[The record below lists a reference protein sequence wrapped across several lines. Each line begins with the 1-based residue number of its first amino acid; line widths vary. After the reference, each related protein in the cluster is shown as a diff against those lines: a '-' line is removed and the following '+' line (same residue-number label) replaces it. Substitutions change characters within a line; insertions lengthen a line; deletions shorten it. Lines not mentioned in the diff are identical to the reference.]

1 MTRPHLTVQGAL
13 AVMALAWLVPQALA
27 QAGGEGALGVELN
40 KVEDTKD
47 GCRSIFLFD
56 NGTGHQLSRF
66 RLDLILFDQDGVY
79 SKQLLLDMAPLY
91 VDKKTVASF
100 VLDDTPCEKIG
111 SILVNDVPA
120 CEDGAG
126 AAVECV
132 KLLEVNSRSNIPLEK

>member
-13 AVMALAWLVPQALA
+13 AVIALGWLAPQAQALA
-27 QAGGEGALGVELN
+27 GDERALGVELN
-40 KVEDTKD
+40 KVEDTEK
-47 GCRSIFLFD
+47 GCRSVFLLD
-56 NGTGHQLSRF
+56 NETGHELNRF

-91 VDKKTVASF
+91 MDKKTVASF

-126 AAVECV
+126 AAVDCV
-132 KLLEVNSRSNIPLEK
+132 KLLEVNSRSKIPLEK